1 MIPEIEVATTKEE
14 DPSVAIRMV
23 VVVVVVVVDGF
34 GVVLEVE
41 TRRPGVVVVRN
52 EIGTEV
58 GVVEAAVAVA
68 AAVVGDDIILP
79 LPIGKLPPR
88 AVVPL

>member
-1 MIPEIEVATTKEE
+1 MIPEIEVATKEE
-14 DPSVAIRMV
+14 DPSVAIRM
-23 VVVVVVVVDGF
+23 VVVVVVDGF